1 MTPENL
7 PRVCAVS
14 YLNTTPLV
22 WGMVHGRQQGLFD
35 LSFCLPSVCADRL
48 ATGAADLGIVPVVEA
63 ARQNLAILPGTCI
76 ACHGAVR
83 SILLISKKPFEEI
96 QTISADSS
104 SRTSVQLARVILAK
118 TYGANPTLSPHA
130 PDLDSMLASA
140 DAALIIG
147 DPALHIDPIALPWH
161 VYDLGAEWLELTG
174 LPMVFAVWAG
184 PAPLTRFR
192 QADFLDSYLQ
202 GALRIPEIA
211 ANESAPRGIT
221 RELALHYLTQ
231 NIVFELGAR
240 EQAGMKRFLELVSAL
255 PASPPAK
262 PVLAGAAPA

>member
-1 MTPENL
+1 LTPENL

-22 WGMVHGRQQGLFD
+22 WGMVHGRQQRLFD

-76 ACHGAVR
+76 ASHGAVR
-83 SILLISKKPFEEI
+83 SILLVSKKPFEEI
-96 QTISADSS
+96 QTLSADSS

-147 DPALHIDPIALPWH
+147 DPALRLDPATLP
-161 VYDLGAEWLELTG
+161 YRTLDLGAEWWNLTR

-192 QADFLDSYLQ
+192 QADFLDSYYQ

-211 ANESAPRGIT
+211 ATESAARGIT
-221 RELALHYLTQ
+221 GELALHYLTR
-231 NIVFELGAR
+231 NIVFELGASER
-240 EQAGMKRFLELVSAL
+240 AGMQRFLELVAAL
-255 PASPPAK
+255 PAPRPAK
-262 PVLAGAAPA
+262 PILAGAVPA

>member
-1 MTPENL
+1 M
-7 PRVCAVS
+7 A
-14 YLNTTPLV
+14 
-22 WGMVHGRQQGLFD
+22 HGRQQGLFD

-48 ATGAADLGIVPVVEA
+48 ASGDADLGIVPVVEA
-63 ARQNLAILPGTCI
+63 IRQNLAILPGTCI
-76 ACHGAVR
+76 ACLGAVR
-83 SILLISKKPFEEI
+83 SILLISKKPFEQIE
-96 QTISADSS
+96 TLSADSS

-147 DPALHIDPIALPWH
+147 DPALKLDPATLPYR
-161 VYDLGAEWLELTG
+161 VLDLGQEWWDLTR

-192 QADFLDSYLQ
+192 QADFLDSYHQ
-202 GALRIPEIA
+202 GALHIPEIA
-211 ANESAPRGIT
+211 ATESASRGIT
-221 RELALHYLTQ
+221 KELALHYLTQ

-240 EQAGMKRFLELVSAL
+240 EQAGMKRFLELVFAL
-255 PASPPAK
+255 PASPLAHSA
-262 PVLAGAAPA
+262 LAGAIPA